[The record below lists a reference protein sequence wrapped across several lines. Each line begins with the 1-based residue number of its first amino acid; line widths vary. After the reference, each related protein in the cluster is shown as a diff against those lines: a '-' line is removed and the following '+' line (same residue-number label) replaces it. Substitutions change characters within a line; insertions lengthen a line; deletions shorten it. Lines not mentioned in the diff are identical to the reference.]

1 MHTSTKYKCITTEQQ
16 GRKGLMMLR
25 VLLNLH
31 NPRSYQNYIY
41 ICNVVNSL
49 ITVLSE
55 HIKQYFFKL
64 IQGYDTETMKKII
77 VILGAI
83 SLFAQTIISCN
94 GTKSNKV
101 SEETI
106 VNKSDSNFVDET
118 LDEDSL
124 KQKAFDNI
132 LRQLS
137 LKRSECYLRFVS
149 SQVLPTDNLLTI
161 WVIPKITSGEEDSSG
176 NEMFT
181 LGGYVLLA
189 DTKSGKIESKFYNPN
204 AWESDAWELTAIGI
218 DTLNYR
224 LNDNKIMFG
233 VYSTHKGSS
242 NVFPAGEDVHQLFV
256 RKGDSLKCI
265 FDYTSTEYRGEN
277 DGSANDIFEEYT
289 TDIVV
294 IKHKT
299 NTFYDFA
306 LLTDSRTEERRNDE
320 TADSRYSIRDSI
332 RLFSFTGEKY
342 EEVKESNTTVVYT
355 DQLGDSYKQY
365 WYYYGRSLEQVY
377 NIFTNSEKNGIAERL
392 LKKEMPKENLKYEVK
407 DVDNEDNGESKI
419 SISYEYKDSKCLEI
433 SVESDSFS
441 NYTTITEK
449 EGYTQISVWT
459 AD

>member
-1 MHTSTKYKCITTEQQ
+1 
-16 GRKGLMMLR
+16 
-25 VLLNLH
+25 
-31 NPRSYQNYIY
+31 
-41 ICNVVNSL
+41 
-49 ITVLSE
+49 
-55 HIKQYFFKL
+55 
-64 IQGYDTETMKKII
+64 MKKII

-149 SQVLPTDNLLTI
+149 SQVLPANNLLTI
-161 WVIPKITSGEEDSSG
+161 WVIPKITSGEEDPSG
-176 NEMFT
+176 NEMLT

-189 DTKSGKIESKFYNPN
+189 DTKSGKIESKYYNPN

-256 RKGDSLKCI
+256 REGDSLKCI

-277 DGSANDIFEEYT
+277 DGSANGIFKEYT

-294 IKHKT
+294 TKHKT

-306 LLTDSRTEERRNDE
+306 LLTDSRTEERGNDE

-342 EEVKESNTTVVYT
+342 EEVKQSNTAVVYT
-355 DQLGDSYKQY
+355 DQLGESYKQY

-377 NIFTNSEKNGIAERL
+377 NIFINSEKNGIAERL